1 MPPAILDGVS
11 KNDLLKLKHSKPVP
25 IIAHSSEVVVPV
37 VYATRVKEFMKKEGM
52 KVPLAPEEL
61 KTLKQVARKMDGTPE
76 PYAKGGTV
84 KGKKAKKGKAKATSI
99 IKKGNIKQIVNIK
112 LGEKAKI
119 IRRPSARAKAIGKE
133 NIPIRPGV
141 STYPMSTE
149 PSYSR
154 MIPSTGATTNIPLP
168 TTTTMPSAQET
179 VKSIAGPIKAFNPM
193 IGPPLYSRPTSL
205 LRADA
210 EDKYRNQLFDS
221 IPSHSSSV
229 PPSRSSSVPPSPVGL
244 TPAQSRGRAIIAAR
258 KK

>member
-1 MPPAILDGVS
+1 MPHPILDGVS

-76 PYAKGGTV
+76 AYAKGGTIKGK
-84 KGKKAKKGKAKATSI
+84 KGKKAKAKVTSV

-119 IRRPSARAKAIGKE
+119 IRRPSARAKAIGKD

-141 STYPMSTE
+141 STYPMGIE

-154 MIPSTGATTNIPLP
+154 MIPSTGAIMDAPKPLALQDRTVP
-168 TTTTMPSAQET
+168 QSQEL
-179 VKSIAGPIKAFNPM
+179 VKSVAGPVKAPSYSLATQTNP
-193 IGPPLYSRPTSL
+193 SL
-205 LRADA
+205 LAIPGAPSSPAPLSIRQVRKRPIVAGSKESKMSKGPAIERAA
-210 EDKYRNQLFDS
+210 MAMSDK
-221 IPSHSSSV
+221 
-229 PPSRSSSVPPSPVGL
+229 
-244 TPAQSRGRAIIAAR
+244 
-258 KK
+258 K

>member
-1 MPPAILDGVS
+1 MPHPILDGVS

-76 PYAKGGTV
+76 PYAKGGTI
-84 KGKKAKKGKAKATSI
+84 KIKKVRAKKIKINKDVV
-99 IKKGNIKQIVNIK
+99 KKGNIKQVVNIK

-168 TTTTMPSAQET
+168 TTASNIPSAQPLAKPEAMPTT
-179 VKSIAGPIKAFNPM
+179 VKPSTLDVLK
-193 IGPPLYSRPTSL
+193 
-205 LRADA
+205 RADIGRQA
-210 EDKYRNQLFDS
+210 ALVGERRIQAQQQAADA
-221 IPSHSSSV
+221 V
-229 PPSRSSSVPPSPVGL
+229 PRRYTGL
-244 TPAQSRGRAIIAAR
+244 TEQVGNQPGRKRPVVAPT